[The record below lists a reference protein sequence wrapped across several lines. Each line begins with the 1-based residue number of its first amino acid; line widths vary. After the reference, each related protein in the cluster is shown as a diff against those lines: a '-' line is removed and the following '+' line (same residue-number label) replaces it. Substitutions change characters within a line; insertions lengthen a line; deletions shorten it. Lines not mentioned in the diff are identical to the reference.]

1 MAVVTARDLQKFNN
15 VQIDN
20 VEDFQLFAE
29 IAQNMV
35 EDFLGY
41 ELKRRTYVKR
51 ADGNGLNWTQLEAR
65 PIIEILRAVIDG
77 RDYSPSLF
85 RVSNEFIYFR
95 QGETFPRGYENVQI
109 VYDAGYEET
118 DASTGRAFDGG
129 EADTESDFTVG
140 DADASTEAPIVDA
153 GDALKMDDGNAV
165 PPVIKSAIVRIAAL
179 MFQETSGNIGI
190 TGKSFGESGSRTF
203 VNYVNYQKYLMPISN
218 YRLTVI

>member
-1 MAVVTARDLQKFNN
+1 
-15 VQIDN
+15 
-20 VEDFQLFAE
+20 
-29 IAQNMV
+29 
-35 EDFLGY
+35 LGY

-51 ADGNGLNWTQLEAR
+51 ADGNGLNWTQ
-65 PIIEILRAVIDG
+65 G
-77 RDYSPSLF
+77 RDHPPSLF
-85 RVSNEFIYFR
+85 RISNEFIYFR
-95 QGETFPRGYENVQI
+95 KGETFPRGHENVQI

-153 GDALKMDDGNAV
+153 GDALQRDDGNAV

-179 MFQETSGNIGI
+179 MFQETNGNIGI
-190 TGKSFGESGSRTF
+190 TGKNFGESGSRTF
-203 VNYVNYQKYLMPISN
+203 TNYVNYQKYLMPISN